1 MESRTYKFNNSRLT
15 LIFGSILQSE
25 ADVIVSSDDTE
36 ISMGGGVSGH
46 ILNAGGEF
54 IRKDAQKKLPAQ
66 LGDVVVSTAGDLQS
80 QKFVFHCLTINHNH
94 KEDVYKGFVACPDD
108 IQNYILRHSV
118 DKCFRLL
125 HALDLTSIAFP
136 CIGAGLAHISLS
148 KIASVMADAITEN
161 LSNTQ
166 KEFDVELYLFDRNG
180 KLTQMD
186 YIELFE
192 NFAIKSAIS
201 QSQERI
207 VKENCTPVES
217 KSVPVVPKRENMTHD
232 IFISYSRAD
241 SEQVMKIRNILDESG
256 LQYWIDKEGVYSG
269 ENYKEVIVD
278 AIDVSKVVMFISSVN
293 SNNSINVIREL
304 GYAVSQ
310 KKTIIPVLLD
320 DSQYAKSIRLDIA
333 DIDQINFMDSDSNH
347 KLKTS
352 LAYALGR

>member
-1 MESRTYKFNNSRLT
+1 MESRTYKFNNSKLT
-15 LIFGSILQSE
+15 LIFGNIVQSK
-25 ADVIVSSDDTE
+25 ADVIVSSDDTG

-46 ILNAGGEF
+46 ILKAGGGF

-66 LGDVVVSTAGDLQS
+66 LGDVVVSTAGDLKS
-80 QKFVFHCLTINHNH
+80 QKFVFHCLTINHLQ
-94 KEDVYKGFVACPDD
+94 KEGIYNGLIACPDD

-125 HALDLTSIAFP
+125 HALDLNSIAFP

-148 KIASVMADAITEN
+148 KIASVMADAITQN

-166 KEFDVELYLFDRNG
+166 KGFDVELYLFDRAG
-180 KLTQMD
+180 KLTSMD

-201 QSQERI
+201 QSETNIRNDYI
-207 VKENCTPVES
+207 APIEPKLIS
-217 KSVPVVPKRENMTHD
+217 AIPKREEMSHD
-232 IFISYSRAD
+232 IFISYSRSD
-241 SEQVMKIRNILDESG
+241 SEQVGMIRTIIDESG
-256 LQYWIDKEGVYSG
+256 LDYWIDKEGIYSG

-278 AIDVSKVVMFISSVN
+278 AIEVSKVVIFISSVN
-293 SNNSINVIREL
+293 SNNSINVIREI
-304 GYAVSQ
+304 GYAVRQ

-333 DIDQINFMDSDSNH
+333 DIDQINFGDPDSKR

>member
-15 LIFGSILQSE
+15 LIFGSILQSK

-46 ILNAGGEF
+46 ILAAGGEF
-54 IRKDAQKKLPAQ
+54 IRRDAQKKLPAQ
-66 LGDVVVSTAGDLQS
+66 LGDVVVSTAGDLES
-80 QKFVFHCLTINHNH
+80 QKYVFHCLTINHSDRMEIYN
-94 KEDVYKGFVACPDD
+94 KLIVCPDD
-108 IQNYILRHSV
+108 VQNYILRHSV

-125 HALDLTSIAFP
+125 HALDLNSIAFP

-148 KIASVMADAITEN
+148 KIASVMADAITQN

-166 KEFDVELYLFDRNG
+166 KEFNVELYLFDRNG
-180 KLTQMD
+180 VLTPID

-192 NFAIKSAIS
+192 TFAIKSAIS
-201 QSQERI
+201 QVQMNLPKAS
-207 VKENCTPVES
+207 
-217 KSVPVVPKRENMTHD
+217 SVPAEPKAVPQIPKREDMSHE

-241 SEQVMKIRNILDESG
+241 SEQVIKVRNILDASG
-256 LQYWIDKEGVYSG
+256 LRYWIDKEGVYSG

-278 AIDVSKVVMFISSVN
+278 AIDVSKVVIFISSIN
-293 SNNSINVIREL
+293 SNNSINVIREI

-310 KKTIIPVLLD
+310 KKTIVPVLLD
-320 DSQYAKSIRLDIA
+320 NAQYAKSIRLDIA
-333 DIDQINFMDSDSNH
+333 DIDQINFNDPDSSR